1 MSYSTLKQN
10 LVIRPME
17 VSDLSSV
24 MDIEKASFENPW
36 RKEHFLIN
44 LKVRADARSWV
55 AYHNQKIVGFIIAWY
70 ISAYADEEG
79 ESHIHNIAV
88 SPDFRRHGIGRLLLL
103 EAVQKGIQLNCTV
116 TVLEVRESNY
126 EARSFYKDLGFYET
140 GIRPNYYQEED
151 AVVMEAKS
159 SKILKIQT

>member
-1 MSYSTLKQN
+1 MSLSTTLEKIR
-10 LVIRPME
+10 IRPME

-24 MDIEKASFENPW
+24 LDIEQTSFENPW
-36 RKEHFLIN
+36 KKEHFLFN
-44 LKVRADARSWV
+44 LKVRTDARSWV
-55 AYHNQKIVGFIIAWY
+55 ASLNQKIVGFIIAWY

-88 SPDFRRHGIGRLLLL
+88 SQDFRRHGIGRLLLL
-103 EAVQKGIQLNCTV
+103 EAVQKGTEIDCSV

-126 EARSFYKDLGFYET
+126 EARSFYRDLGFYET
-140 GIRPNYYQEED
+140 GIRPNYYQNED

-159 SKILKIQT
+159 SEILKTQA